1 MRDIWKRTPAGLKE
15 NIIQG
20 EKYRFTL
27 ITDRLIRME
36 YNENGV
42 FEDRPTQI
50 IWNRGLEK
58 VPYQLVEKE
67 DGFEIVTER
76 MRVFYDGKPF
86 SGNGLSAA
94 GQEAPHPHGA
104 VWRYGESKENLK
116 GTARTLDEA
125 DGACELE
132 DGLAS
137 FFGCSVIDDSKSL
150 ILTEDGWIEPRTQG
164 GTDIYLFVYGIDF
177 EAQLAD
183 FYAITGKTPMLPR
196 YALGNW
202 WSRFYEYTEESYKEL
217 ITRFEKEG
225 VPFTV
230 SVIDMD
236 WHLVDVDPK
245 YGAGWTGYTW
255 NNELFPDPERFL
267 NWLHEHGLKTTLN
280 LHPADGIRAYEKAYP
295 AIAKAMGVD
304 MEKEEPVHF
313 DIADPDFLQKY
324 FELVLHPM
332 EEEGVD
338 FWWIDWQQGN
348 HSKMAGL
355 DPLWMLN
362 HYHFLD
368 SARDGKRP
376 MTFSRYA
383 GPGSHRYP
391 IGFSGDTCVTW
402 ESLQFQPYFTNTA
415 TNIGYGWWSHDIG
428 GHMRGYKDN
437 ELAARWVQYG
447 VFSPINRLHSTK
459 SDFNGKEPWR
469 FPMEIHAMM
478 NNFLRLRHEM
488 VPYLYTMNYRAW
500 KEDKPLIMPLYYF
513 EPKNQELYCRYRNQ
527 YYFGSELMVA
537 PITTPQID
545 KINMGK
551 VQVYLPEGTW
561 IDFFLGRIYEG
572 GHPAEMY
579 RDIHSIPVLAKAGAI
594 VPMTGEIQGTAV
606 LNNPAALEIRVFG
619 GADGRF
625 VLYEDDNETVSYLQ
639 DVCVKTAL
647 TLNWE
652 QGSFV
657 IDAAQGN
664 TELIPA
670 ERTWNIQ
677 FYGIRDTG
685 VKVMADGE
693 EIQPASVEYDGKKG
707 VLAVQIPV
715 ISVDKKVEILMEN
728 AELREN
734 PVVDEVFD
742 FLNQAEI
749 GFDLKQQIYN
759 TCKKRISATAKIAS
773 VQSMGLDGDVAG
785 ALIEILSAR

>member
-42 FEDRPTQI
+42 FEDRPTQV

-58 VPYQLVEKE
+58 VPYHLVEKE

-86 SGNGLSAA
+86 SGDGLSAV
-94 GQEAPHPHGA
+94 GQEAAHPYGA

-132 DGLAS
+132 EGLVS

-150 ILTEDGWIEPRTQG
+150 VLTEDGWIEPRTQG
-164 GTDIYLFVYGIDF
+164 GSDIYLFVYGIDF
-177 EAQLAD
+177 ESQLAD

-202 WSRFYEYTEESYKEL
+202 WSRYYEYTEESYKEL
-217 ITRFEKEG
+217 ITRFEKEE

-245 YGAGWTGYTW
+245 YGVGWTGYTW
-255 NNELFPDPERFL
+255 NKELFPDPERFL
-267 NWLHEHGLKTTLN
+267 NWLHEHGLKITLN

-478 NNFLRLRHEM
+478 NDFLRLRHEM

-513 EPKNQELYCRYRNQ
+513 EPRNQELYHQYQNQ

-551 VQVYLPEGTW
+551 VQAYLPEGTW

-572 GHPAEMY
+572 GHPMEMY

-606 LNNPAALEIRVFG
+606 LNNPVALEIRVFG

-625 VLYEDDNETVSYLQ
+625 VLYEDDNETVSYIQ
-639 DVCVKTAL
+639 DVCVKTAF

-652 QGSFV
+652 QASFV
-657 IDAAQGN
+657 INAAEGN
-664 TELIPA
+664 KELIPS
-670 ERTWNIQ
+670 ERAWNLH
-677 FYGIRDTG
+677 FYGIKDTC
-685 VKVMADGE
+685 VNVMVDGE
-693 EIQPASVEYDGKKG
+693 EIQPSSVDYDKHKG
-707 VLAVQIPV
+707 VLTVQVPV